1 MSVHEV
7 FLLRRNHTAVECGWL
22 SRYLSHANKGDSGIV
37 KKKCISCHGGSN
49 TMISRMQGIK
59 KKKKNGMALQN
70 PGLVT
75 CEKLNENCTLAIQY
89 YYCRFSNTW
98 SWNLYIEN

>member
-1 MSVHEV
+1 MHKSMSVHEV

-49 TMISRMQGIK
+49 TMISRMQEIK
-59 KKKKNGMALQN
+59 KKKKKWNGAPKPRTSDLR
-70 PGLVT
+70 
-75 CEKLNENCTLAIQY
+75 KA
-89 YYCRFSNTW
+89 
-98 SWNLYIEN
+98 